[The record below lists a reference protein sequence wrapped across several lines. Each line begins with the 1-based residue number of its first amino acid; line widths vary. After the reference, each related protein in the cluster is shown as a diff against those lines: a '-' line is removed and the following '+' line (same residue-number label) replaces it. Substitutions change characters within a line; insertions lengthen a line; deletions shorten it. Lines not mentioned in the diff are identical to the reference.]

1 MLFIGELPEIIYI
14 DNCRWVFIE
23 RSWIFTAWM
32 GHSNIGAATPPFGQ
46 GNALKPQ
53 QLPHKYG
60 TLPTNP
66 LILPPSRG
74 SQFNPIPNEA

>member
-32 GHSNIGAATPPFGQ
+32 GHSNIGAATPPLRAGQ
-46 GNALKPQ
+46 RPKATAAAP
-53 QLPHKYG
+53 
-60 TLPTNP
+60 
-66 LILPPSRG
+66 
-74 SQFNPIPNEA
+74 